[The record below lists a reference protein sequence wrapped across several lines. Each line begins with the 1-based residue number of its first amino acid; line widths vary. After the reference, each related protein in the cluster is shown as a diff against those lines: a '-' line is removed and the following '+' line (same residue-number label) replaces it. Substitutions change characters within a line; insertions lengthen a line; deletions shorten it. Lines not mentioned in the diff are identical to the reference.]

1 VTQVLAPQAAP
12 RTTDDRLPG
21 VFVALCHSEWTK
33 LRTVRSTM
41 WALVLTVVSTIGLGV
56 LLTALVVGHW
66 DHRSLSE
73 ITGFDPLLYSYA
85 GLNLAQLCIGVLGVL
100 IMTSEYATGVIRL
113 TFGATPQRRLLLAA
127 KVVTFRVVVAV
138 VSLISCVTVFF
149 ICQALLAAEH
159 AGVSIT
165 DPGVLRAVVGGAVHM
180 VLIGVIA
187 VGVGAI
193 VRHTAGVVA
202 ILFAVLLIIP
212 GLVQLLPAPW
222 NNDITLYLPS
232 SAGAAMSAV
241 VRFPNL
247 LAPAAGF
254 LVLLAYSTATI
265 GVAMTLLVRATPD
278 GGGQR
283 RPPKQ
288 AEAPGMYPLWNG
300 RQWALLSGCRFG
312 IGPFGHCSGVAGR
325 LRRNP

>member
-1 VTQVLAPQAAP
+1 MTQTIGPQTALP
-12 RTTDDRLPG
+12 ITDDRLLT
-21 VFVALCHSEWTK
+21 VFLAVCRSEWTK

-41 WALVLTVVSTIGLGV
+41 WALAVTVISTIGLGI
-56 LLTALVVGHW
+56 LLTALAVSHW

-85 GLNLAQLCIGVLGVL
+85 GLNVAQLCIGVLGVL
-100 IMTSEYATGVIRL
+100 VMTSEYATGVIRL
-113 TFGATPQRRLLLAA
+113 TFGATPQRRLLLGA
-127 KVVTFRVVVAV
+127 KVLTFSGVVAV

-149 ICQALLAAEH
+149 ICQALLAARH

-165 DPGVLRAVVGGAVHM
+165 NPGVPRAVAGGAVHM

-193 VRHTAGVVA
+193 VRHTAGAVA

-247 LAPAAGF
+247 LAPTAGF
-254 LVLLAYSTATI
+254 LVLLAYTAATI
-265 GVAMTLLVRATPD
+265 GAAMSVLVRRDA
-278 GGGQR
+278 
-283 RPPKQ
+283 
-288 AEAPGMYPLWNG
+288 
-300 RQWALLSGCRFG
+300 
-312 IGPFGHCSGVAGR
+312 
-325 LRRNP
+325 